1 METVKDLLKTKG
13 SEVYT
18 VSPEDKIIDA
28 MKVMAD
34 KNIGALIVLKNSEKV
49 VGIISERDYA
59 RNVALKGKSCTDTTV
74 EEIMTTKVSG
84 VTPDVTVDRCMA
96 LMTERRIR
104 HLPVLE
110 GNKLVGVISIG
121 DIVKA
126 VIVEKQHLI
135 DDLEHYIAGSL

>member
-1 METVKDLLKTKG
+1 METVKDLLKAKG
-13 SEVYT
+13 SEVYS
-18 VSPEDKIIDA
+18 VAPEDKIIDA

-34 KNIGALIVLKNSEKV
+34 KNVGALIVLKNGEKV
-49 VGIISERDYA
+49 AGIISERDYA
-59 RNVALKGKSCTDTTV
+59 RKVALKGKSCTDTTV
-74 EEIMTTKVSG
+74 AEIMTTKVSG

-126 VIVEKQHLI
+126 VIAEKQHLI